1 MKTTTAIRLK
11 EAMDHS
17 GLRQVDVLKR
27 AEPYCEKFGVKLGR
41 NDLSQYVSGKVSP
54 GQEKLTVLA
63 LALKVSETW
72 LMGYDVPMEPN
83 DYEDPNILRFD
94 AELEDALEIIESAGY
109 AWIYS
114 QSPDSDII
122 IKDKLNHIV
131 TCMHDYELVSRY
143 ESSQR
148 KGDVTA
154 KSLLIDQKQ
163 AFLTYLDSL
172 GYHIYKD
179 DPEHKPF
186 MSTDELTCRL
196 DYDTLDSLKE
206 RIDSYA
212 KATADAELLSLKE
225 EEIRQERLEKE
236 KILQHLQNKN
246 AVLSLN
252 PNVLSIPDDVLSV
265 KENKAYLE
273 PQAAHERT
281 DIEVTTEM
289 RKHDDDIMDD
299 DDFWNK

>member
-1 MKTTTAIRLK
+1 MKTTTAIRIK

-63 LALKVSETW
+63 LALRVSETW

-83 DYEDPNILRFD
+83 AYEDSNIIRFD
-94 AELEDALEIIESAGY
+94 AELHDALEIIESAGY
-109 AWIYS
+109 AWAHS

-131 TCMHDYELVSRY
+131 ACLHDYELVSRY
-143 ESSQR
+143 ESLQR
-148 KGDVTA
+148 KGAVTA
-154 KSLLIDQKQ
+154 ESLLIDSKQ

-172 GYHIYKD
+172 GYHLYRD

-186 MSTDELTCRL
+186 MSTNELTCGL
-196 DYDTLDSLKE
+196 DYDTLDILKLH
-206 RIDSYA
+206 IDNYA
-212 KATADAELLSLKE
+212 KATVDSKLLALKE
-225 EEIRQERLEKE
+225 KEIRQERLEKE
-236 KILQHLQNKN
+236 RTLRHLRGEN
-246 AVLSLN
+246 
-252 PNVLSIPDDVLSV
+252 IY
-265 KENKAYLE
+265 KETRFEKDWNDAHIAAD
-273 PQAAHERT
+273 AAHSRT
-281 DIEVTTEM
+281 DITPDERTEEL
-289 RKHDDDIMDD
+289 KQQEDDIMNDD
-299 DDFWNK
+299 NF